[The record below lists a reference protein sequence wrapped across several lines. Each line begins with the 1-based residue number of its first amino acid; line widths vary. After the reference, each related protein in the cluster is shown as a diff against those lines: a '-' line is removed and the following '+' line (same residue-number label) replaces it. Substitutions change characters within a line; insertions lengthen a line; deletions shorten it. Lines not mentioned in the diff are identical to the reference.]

1 MKVTINPN
9 GQAKQLTI
17 TITDVDWEQ
26 VQQGNF
32 YAGEQVVQQLLS
44 LSGRELTRQLLAS
57 KDTQEPTLEDGGQTW
72 YRKEASAGHYQT
84 LYGPITVKRHTYQT
98 SAGGETRCPLEEAC
112 QLSFGTATPRLAEVL
127 SFKLAALTPR
137 EVEQDLATAHQL
149 QLSASF
155 IQQTAQQ
162 VGQLAVEK
170 AERWRLSSQPPARPV
185 LTIATGLDGTTLPV
199 VGEDYKEAMCG
210 TLALYDA
217 AGERLSTDYL
227 GAMPETGK
235 ATFTRLFTTRVGE
248 VLSRYPGALQVCLAD
263 GAAWN
268 WQLIATYYP
277 EAIWILDF
285 YHAAQHLA
293 QAADLIF
300 GKAPS
305 AEKTTWYENW
315 RTALRDEAD
324 GVAGVIRSLIYYRN
338 RRRFSAAAAR
348 DLEKEINYFRTN
360 ADKMHYA
367 DYLAAG
373 LPIGSGV
380 TEAGCK
386 ELIKARFCRSGMRW
400 KRETGARILHLR
412 AIRLSNQ
419 WESFWQKVMRYAA

>member
-1 MKVTINPN
+1 MKVTINPDAP
-9 GQAKQLTI
+9 AKQLTI
-17 TITDVDWEQ
+17 TITNVDWEQ
-26 VQQGNF
+26 IQQGNF
-32 YAGEQVVQQLLS
+32 HAGEQVVQQLLS
-44 LSGRELTRQLLAS
+44 LSGRELTRQLLES
-57 KDTQEPTLEDGGQTW
+57 KDCHEPTLEDGGQTW
-72 YRKEASAGHYQT
+72 YRKQASAGHYQT
-84 LYGPITVKRHTYQT
+84 LYGPVTVRRHTYQT
-98 SAGGETRCPLEEAC
+98 GAGGQTRCPLEEAC
-112 QLSFGTATPRLAEVL
+112 QLRFGTATPRLAEVL

-137 EVEQDLATAHQL
+137 EVEQDLATAHNL
-149 QLSASF
+149 ALSASF

-162 VGQLAVEK
+162 VGQLAAEK
-170 AERWRLSSQPPARPV
+170 AERWQLRSQPPARKV
-185 LTIATGLDGTTLPV
+185 FTVASGLDGTTLPL

-210 TLALYDA
+210 TIALYDA
-217 AGERLSTDYL
+217 AGKRLTTEYL

-235 ATFTRLFTTRVGE
+235 ATFTRLFTTRVAE
-248 VLSRYPGALQVCLAD
+248 VLTRYPRALHVCLAD

-268 WQLIATYYP
+268 WQLIARHYP

-293 QAADLIF
+293 LAADLIF
-300 GKAPS
+300 GTTPS
-305 AEKTTWYENW
+305 TQKTDWYEHW
-315 RTALRDEAD
+315 RTALRDETE

-338 RRRFSAAAAR
+338 RRKFSAADAR
-348 DLEKEINYFRTN
+348 DLDTQINYFRTN
-360 ADKMHYA
+360 ADKMQYA
-367 DYLAAG
+367 DYVAAG

-400 KRETGARILHLR
+400 KRETGTKILHLR